1 MSEDSD
7 LERTH
12 PATPRRLE
20 QAAEEG
26 QVAHSLELNTFLMLM
41 TGTAGLWL
49 LGASVVDRLSQLLA
63 HGLTFEARAVT
74 DPVAMIGRLY
84 EFAGE
89 GLLALLPLFGLLF
102 AAAFIAPLALTGR
115 LQFAAIRFDAAHVN
129 PLSGFARMF
138 SSHGAMEL
146 VKAIVKTLIVGG
158 IAAWALSRDLE
169 QLLRLVDLGPEAGIR
184 SLGSIVGLTTFIVV
198 GGLLLVAALDV
209 PFQLWS
215 FFRRLRMTREEVRQ
229 EMKETDGDPFVK
241 GQIRRAQREAAR
253 RRMMN
258 EVPTADVI
266 VTNPTHY
273 AVALRY
279 DGEKMRAPRVVA
291 KGADLVARRIRELG
305 AEHRVPVLEAPP
317 LARALYHH
325 TELGDEIPEALYTTV
340 AEVLAYVFQLRRH
353 QTAGGPAPVAPEH
366 LAVPAELDPLGDRT

>member
-7 LERTH
+7 LERSH

-26 QVAHSLELNTFLMLM
+26 QVAHSLELNTFLMLLA
-41 TGTAGLWL
+41 GTTGLWL
-49 LGASVVDRLSQLLA
+49 LGASMFERLAQLIA
-63 HGLTFEARAVT
+63 RGLTLDARAVT
-74 DPVAMIGRLY
+74 DPLAMVQN
-84 EFAGE
+84 
-89 GLLALLPLFGLLF
+89 LATLTVEALVVLLPLFALLF
-102 AAAFIAPLALTGR
+102 ATALVAPLLLTGKFQATSLR
-115 LQFAAIRFDAAHVN
+115 CDWSRVN
-129 PLSGFARMF
+129 PLAGLGRIF

-146 VKAIVKTLIVGG
+146 AKAVAKAALVGG
-158 IAAWALSRDLE
+158 IAAWALARELDDFLH
-169 QLLRLVDLGPEAGIR
+169 LLDQSPETSIRTLGALVGFATFI
-184 SLGSIVGLTTFIVV
+184 IVGS
-198 GGLLLVAALDV
+198 LLVVAALDV

-215 FFRRLRMTREEVRQ
+215 YYRRLRMTREEVRQ
-229 EMKETDGDPFVK
+229 EAKETEGDPHVK
-241 GQIRRAQREAAR
+241 GHIRRAQREAAR

-291 KGADLVARRIRELG
+291 RGADLVARRIRELG
-305 AEHRVPVLEAPP
+305 AEHHVPVLEAPP

-325 TELGDEIPEALYTTV
+325 TDLGDEIPEALYTTV
-340 AEVLAYVFQLRRH
+340 AELLAYVFQLRR
-353 QTAGGPAPVAPEH
+353 QAAGGAAPPAPPVLE
-366 LAVPAELDPLGDRT
+366 VPAGLDPLGGRA